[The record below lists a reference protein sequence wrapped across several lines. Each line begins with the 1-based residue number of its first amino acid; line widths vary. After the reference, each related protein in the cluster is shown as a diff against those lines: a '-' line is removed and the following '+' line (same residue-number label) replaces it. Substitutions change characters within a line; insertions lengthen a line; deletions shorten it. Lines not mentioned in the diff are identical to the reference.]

1 MNAPKPWIRYSLI
14 DGTILEISMHEKQE
28 IGHGEAAFY
37 VDREL
42 AEEFIFGNRTIGRFV
57 ISLSG
62 APEVV
67 ARADDRN
74 IRCPWYLEDVT
85 RGSSSVELIRKVP
98 TGLTVRRTDD
108 LKMSMVIYA
117 TMHND
122 PNILLTRSN
131 MDDGQ
136 QEQELSFDTNNPY
149 SVYVRRYVA

>member
-14 DGTILEISMHEKQE
+14 DGTILEVSMQETQE

-37 VDREL
+37 VDRDL
-42 AEEFIFGNRTIGRFV
+42 ADDFIFGSLNVGRFV

-67 ARADDRN
+67 ARDDDKN

-85 RGSSSVELIRKVP
+85 HGSSSVELIQKIP
-98 TGLTVRRTDD
+98 TGLTVKRTDD

-122 PNILLTRSN
+122 PNILLDRSN
-131 MDDGQ
+131 MNEGQ
-136 QEQELSFDTNNPY
+136 QEQMLSFDTTNPY